1 MALYIYQ
8 GFAHNGS
15 KTNGSIDATSEAHAR
30 DLLQK
35 KGVLPTSIVASH
47 KMQTSKNFL
56 STLFA
61 PKVSAKEK
69 VIFTKQLAV
78 LLRSSVPLLQAVEL
92 LIEQFSGELR
102 TILISIKDGLKE
114 GISFADGLRRYPH
127 VFENIYVQLVRAG
140 EASGKLEMILDRL
153 VNYLEGREEMRK
165 RISGALRG
173 PLIQLALIFLV
184 TIFLLTNVVPSLAG
198 TFSSQGAQLP
208 QMTQLLMT
216 MSDIIMDHYILLTV
230 LIGLCIGFFI
240 YWKHTTV
247 GSYTFDEFKLKA
259 PIIGFFSRTNAVV
272 QFCATL
278 GMLLEGGVLLSEALD
293 IVCNIIDN
301 QVLKK
306 ALLEAREKIIKQGKM
321 AQYLKQTN
329 VFPPIATY
337 LISTGEE
344 TGELDTMLLTV
355 AANYEK
361 ELIERAD
368 NLSALIDPIMM
379 IIMAVVVGFIVI
391 AIALPMLNMGQA
403 FGV

>member
-8 GFAHNGS
+8 GFAQNGS
-15 KTNGSIDATSEAHAR
+15 KVTGTIDASSEGHAR
-30 DLLQK
+30 ALLQK
-35 KGVLPTSIVASH
+35 NGVLPTSIIASH
-47 KMQTSKNFL
+47 KTQPSKGFL
-56 STLFA
+56 KTLFA
-61 PKVSAKEK
+61 SKVTPKEK

-92 LIEQFSGELR
+92 LIEQFTGELR

-114 GISFADGLRRYPH
+114 GVSFADGLRRYPH

-173 PLIQLALIFLV
+173 PLIQLVLIFVV
-184 TIFLLTNVVPSLAG
+184 TLFLLTNVVPSLAG
-198 TFSSQGAQLP
+198 TFSSQGASLP

-216 MSDIIMDHYILLTV
+216 MSDAIMGHYILLLI
-230 LIGLCIGFFI
+230 LIGSLIGSFL
-240 YWKHTTV
+240 YWKHTPK
-247 GSYTFDEFKLKA
+247 GSYKFDELKLKM
-259 PIIGFFSRTNAVV
+259 PIVGFFSRTNAVV